1 MEMKLSDIKDKESL
15 IQFIKFGI
23 VGVTNTLLGLFI
35 YYIFVLINKELYQLG
50 NVVGWLI
57 SVAWSCYWNNKY
69 VFTQKQ
75 NSKEQWL
82 KRLMKSYVSYGSTF
96 LFTVFLLHAEIEW
109 WHWSE
114 KISPI
119 ANLLITIP
127 LNFILNKFW
136 TFSAINIRMMH
147 RPIVVEE
154 ERINFGDNTDYT
166 KV

>member
-35 YYIFVLINKELYQLG
+35 YYIFVLINKEWYQLG

-136 TFSAINIRMMH
+136 TFKK
-147 RPIVVEE
+147 EK
-154 ERINFGDNTDYT
+154 EREAES
-166 KV
+166 

>member
-1 MEMKLSDIKDKESL
+1 MKMKLSDINDKKSL

-23 VGVTNTLLGLFI
+23 VGATNTLLGLFI
-35 YYIFVLINKELYQLG
+35 YFIFVWINKEWYQLG
-50 NVVGWLI
+50 NVLGWLI
-57 SVAWSCYWNNKY
+57 SVTWSCYWNNKY

-136 TFSAINIRMMH
+136 TFKK
-147 RPIVVEE
+147 EK
-154 ERINFGDNTDYT
+154 EREAES
-166 KV
+166 

>member
-1 MEMKLSDIKDKESL
+1 MKMKLSDIKDKESL

-23 VGVTNTLLGLFI
+23 VGVSNTLLGLFI
-35 YYIFVLINKELYQLG
+35 YYIFVWINKEWYQLG
-50 NVVGWLI
+50 NVMGWLI

-136 TFSAINIRMMH
+136 TFKK
-147 RPIVVEE
+147 EK
-154 ERINFGDNTDYT
+154 EREAES
-166 KV
+166 